1 MPENRPSTGPFIA
14 ALAGNS
20 LIAAA
25 KFVAAAFTGSS
36 VMIAEG
42 VHSIV
47 DSTNNVLML
56 VGARCSD
63 AKPSPEHP
71 FGHGKELYFWSLIVA
86 LVIFSA
92 GGGISIYEGITHV
105 LHPSPV
111 ENPLWN
117 YGVLGVSFVADG
129 TTLVIAYREF
139 KPHKGKRSLWRAI
152 RVSKDP
158 TKFAVVLEDGAATI
172 GLFIAAVGLL
182 ATQLTGSGIYDGLA
196 SIAVGLLLCAIAFV
210 LALESKN
217 LLLGE
222 AAAPRVVADLRET
235 VCRDPDVEGV
245 ASLLTMHLGPYD
257 LLLNVDV
264 AFREDLT
271 GNETVAAIQRI
282 ERAIQRSHPEV
293 KRIFIEAGSLD
304 RTQPG
309 APSPPQSPGS

>member
-56 VGARCSD
+56 VGARRSD

-172 GLFIAAVGLL
+172 GLFIAAIGLL
-182 ATQLTGSGIYDGLA
+182 ATQLTGSGIYDGLVHRGRTA
-196 SIAVGLLLCAIAFV
+196 
-210 LALESKN
+210 ALRDSVRARSRVQEP
-217 LLLGE
+217 
-222 AAAPRVVADLRET
+222 AARRSSGAQGRRRPARDRVSRSRRRGRREPVDDAPRSLRPAAQ
-235 VCRDPDVEGV
+235 RRRGV
-245 ASLLTMHLGPYD
+245 S
-257 LLLNVDV
+257 
-264 AFREDLT
+264 
-271 GNETVAAIQRI
+271 
-282 ERAIQRSHPEV
+282 
-293 KRIFIEAGSLD
+293 
-304 RTQPG
+304 
-309 APSPPQSPGS
+309 